1 MNKEPREPRGGLF
14 LLVMEESLT
23 EKVYRRTKN
32 QEMDWGKGDG
42 QQKSKRFNNTFR
54 KMRLSH
60 VKSIHFI
67 SHYIF
72 KVTGVIRSPL
82 FVPF

>member
-1 MNKEPREPRGGLF
+1 ML
-14 LLVMEESLT
+14 
-23 EKVYRRTKN
+23 
-32 QEMDWGKGDG
+32 WGKGDG
-42 QQKSKRFNNTFR
+42 QWKPKRFNNTLG

-72 KVTGVIRSPL
+72 KVTGVIRSPW